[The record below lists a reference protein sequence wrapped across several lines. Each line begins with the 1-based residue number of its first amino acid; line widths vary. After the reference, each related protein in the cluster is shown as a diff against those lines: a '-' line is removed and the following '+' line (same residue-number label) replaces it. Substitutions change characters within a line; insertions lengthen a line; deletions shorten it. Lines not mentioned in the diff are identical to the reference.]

1 MMQTNMGHFEFAIAL
16 GVVLLVIAFL
26 INSLV
31 SRIQESAGLA

>member
-16 GVVLLVIAFL
+16 GIVLLLIAFL

-31 SRIQESAGLA
+31 NRIQDRQIT